1 MSYLSYSGIIC
12 DLYCIESLRSLFPC
26 PLYCLSFLLIVIRV
40 REVISSSHL
49 VDDWYPAELL
59 LNYLFLMLMILHQ
72 HFRCRPIGLDL
83 ILNHFKWGCH
93 LVSKLG
99 IILLIKVSS
108 WLRRFYFRHIL
119 VLRFNRLLVA
129 NMLLLNL

>member
-1 MSYLSYSGIIC
+1 MSYLSYAWVIC
-12 DLYCIESLRSLFPC
+12 DLNCIEPLRFLFPC
-26 PLYCLSFLLIVIRV
+26 PLNCLSFLLIVISV
-40 REVISSSHL
+40 GKVIYSSSL

-72 HFRCRPIGLDL
+72 HFRCWPIGLDL
-83 ILNHFKWGCH
+83 ILNYFNWGCH

-108 WLRRFYFRHIL
+108 WLRKFYFRHIL